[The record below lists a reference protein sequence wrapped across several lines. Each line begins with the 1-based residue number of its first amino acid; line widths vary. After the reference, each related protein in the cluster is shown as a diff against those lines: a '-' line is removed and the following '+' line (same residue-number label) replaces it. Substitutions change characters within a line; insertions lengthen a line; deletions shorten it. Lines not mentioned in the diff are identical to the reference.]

1 MSLQKKKKKRKEKKE
16 KAVPGGKHF
25 CLSFALCC
33 SWCVSICNFEYYSFF
48 VAHMLVPAVVV
59 LILAAVSDLALIR
72 VSDEKDEFKSHFTN
86 FCL

>member
-1 MSLQKKKKKRKEKKE
+1 MSLQKKKKKKGKERKGSAWGE
-16 KAVPGGKHF
+16 AFLFVF
-25 CLSFALCC
+25 CSVCC

-72 VSDEKDEFKSHFTN
+72 VSDEKDQFKSHFTN